1 MDGNNITKEIKN
13 LDIKDLDI
21 NEIFEEVISLHN
33 PTPNSYP
40 LEFEID
46 SLKELFE
53 FLLQFVTML
62 CKYFYGNEIGQVDL
76 STLSQNDFIKI
87 DNYMKCIGFSCN
99 FQGLSANNYN
109 INYVY
114 DNKYDRVNITPQ
126 TKLKDLLFGIKCNT
140 MLYVIS
146 FDTFVLV

>member
-1 MDGNNITKEIKN
+1 MDGNNVSTE
-13 LDIKDLDI
+13 IKDLDI
-21 NEIFEEVISLHN
+21 DDIFDEVISLNN
-33 PTPNSYP
+33 PVPNAYP
-40 LEFEID
+40 LEFNLD

-62 CKYFYGNEIGQVDL
+62 CKYFYGNKKEQVDL

-99 FQGLSANNYN
+99 FQELPANNYN

-114 DNKYDRVNITPQ
+114 DNKYDRVEITPQ
-126 TKLKDLLFGIKCNT
+126 TQLKDLLFGIKCNA
-140 MLYVIS
+140 MLYVVS
-146 FDTFVLV
+146 FDTIVLV

>member
-1 MDGNNITKEIKN
+1 MDGNNIAKE
-13 LDIKDLDI
+13 IKDLDI
-21 NEIFEEVISLHN
+21 DEIFDEVISLNN
-33 PTPNSYP
+33 PAPNAYP
-40 LEFEID
+40 LEFNLD

-62 CKYFYGNEIGQVDL
+62 CKYFYGDEKGQVDL
-76 STLSQNDFIKI
+76 STLSQNDFINI

-99 FQGLSANNYN
+99 FQGLPANNYN

-114 DNKYDRVNITPQ
+114 DNKYDRLEITPHTQ
-126 TKLKDLLFGIKCNT
+126 LKDLLFAIKCNT

-146 FDTFVLV
+146 FDTIPLA

>member
-1 MDGNNITKEIKN
+1 MDDNNIPKE
-13 LDIKDLDI
+13 IKDLDI
-21 NEIFEEVISLHN
+21 DEIFDEVISLHN
-33 PTPNSYP
+33 PTPNAYP

-62 CKYFYGNEIGQVDL
+62 CKYLYGDEKGQVDL

-99 FQGLSANNYN
+99 FQGLPANNYN
-109 INYVY
+109 ISYAY
-114 DNKYDRVNITPQ
+114 DNKYDRIEITPQ
-126 TKLKDLLFGIKCNT
+126 TQLKDLLFAIKCNV

-146 FDTFVLV
+146 FDTIPIV